1 MLKST
6 SPRSPAGAP
15 RATPAALRRQRRFFP
30 LALLALSSVPGGVA
44 CTLLT
49 DVDREKIPPIE
60 RPPFPEVDAGDF
72 DAALPP
78 HVDIDADVPDAA
90 DAAALDAG
98 SPDATP
104 DAAPDGAAPDAA
116 PDAS

>member
-15 RATPAALRRQRRFFP
+15 RAIPAALRRQRRLFP
-30 LALLALSSVPGGVA
+30 LALLVLSSVPGAVA
-44 CTLLT
+44 CTLIT

-90 DAAALDAG
+90 ALDAG